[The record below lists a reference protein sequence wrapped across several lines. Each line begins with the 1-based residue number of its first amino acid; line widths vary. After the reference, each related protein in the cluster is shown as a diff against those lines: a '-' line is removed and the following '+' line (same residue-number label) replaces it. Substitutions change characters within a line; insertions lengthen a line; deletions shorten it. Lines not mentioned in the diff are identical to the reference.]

1 MNSDDGMPPYMDFL
15 KGTDWP
21 AGMALPQPDLD
32 PDGVFV
38 QHIVV
43 MPEPHTPRWHAVWAK
58 SAYNEYEEFYGTEA
72 DAIAWA
78 RARCS
83 NIQVWN
89 DKLGDLQPLPPRE
102 QEAAE

>member
-1 MNSDDGMPPYMDFL
+1 MNSDDETPYMDFL
-15 KGTDWP
+15 KGAGWP
-21 AGMALPQPDLD
+21 AGMALPQPD

-43 MPEPHTPRWHAVWAK
+43 MPEPHTPRWHAVWAQ
-58 SAYNEYEEFYGTEA
+58 SAYNDHEEFYGTEA
-72 DAIAWA
+72 DVIAWA
-78 RARCS
+78 RARCG

-89 DKLGDLQPLPPRE
+89 DEVRDLEPLLHQ